1 MDKPVML
8 TAEDVMK
15 RLRLHSRTKAIEVMA
30 RLPNVDLA
38 PRGAKKRSLRIT
50 EATFDAFC
58 NGKIQL
64 SGTVESNVLD
74 LGIERDHRKRRAAPG
89 RTIEYRY
96 D

>member
-74 LGIERDHRKRRAAPG
+74 IAIERDHRKQRKSVPRVV
-89 RTIEYRY
+89 EYRH
-96 D
+96 